1 MINLPR
7 VLAPERACIFPTT
20 MKKHPLGIA
29 LCLLAFTFHS
39 SADTFIMKDGTKYE
53 GRIVREDA
61 TSYVFEVQT
70 KVKSIKDERQ
80 VAKTD
85 VVKIEHAGPVHNDFA
100 TLSALLPV
108 PDLQPAEEYAKRMS
122 VVEKYLTA
130 HRMTAKY
137 KDAET
142 ILATLKAEAN
152 EIGGGT
158 IKLDGK
164 LISPAEYRTNQYD
177 IEAHLQEGK
186 IRKLVKEGQ
195 SLAAMR
201 KFTEFSHD
209 FRNTVAYSDLLP
221 LMNQV
226 MQVYLTEAVA
236 NLASFDT
243 RVKKREAGLQR
254 QSAEDRRNTDLAI
267 RAENIEL
274 EKTFKAE
281 KDAHQLWVTTH
292 PFCKPALEDAATA
305 GKQELVRLLAKTEL
319 TADGG
324 KAYREAM
331 TLIKAKGDTAD
342 AKPAIIGAI
351 AAAKTALVPRRYLD
365 LLEKSVPGGVAPPP
379 PTE

>member
-7 VLAPERACIFPTT
+7 VPAPNRACISQTT
-20 MKKHPLGIA
+20 MKKHPLGISI
-29 LCLLAFTFHS
+29 CLLALTFHT

-61 TSYVFEVQT
+61 TSYVLEVQT
-70 KVKSIKDERQ
+70 KVKSIKDERK
-80 VAKTD
+80 VAKAD
-85 VVKIEHAGPVHNDFA
+85 VVKIEHDAPVQNDFA

-108 PDLQPAEEYAKRMS
+108 PDLQPAEEYAKRMRT
-122 VVEKYLTA
+122 VEKYLTE

-137 KDAET
+137 KDAEA

-152 EIGGGT
+152 EIGGGA

-177 IEAHLQEGK
+177 IDAHLQEGK
-186 IRKLVKEGQ
+186 IRKLVKEAKF
-195 SLAAMR
+195 LPALRA
-201 KFTEFSHD
+201 FTEFSYD
-209 FRNTVAYSDLLP
+209 FRNTVAYNDLLP

-226 MQVYLTEAVA
+226 INTYLADAAA
-236 NLASFDT
+236 NLATFDA
-243 RVKKREAGLQR
+243 RVKKRNAGLER
-254 QSAEDRRNTDLAI
+254 QSAEDRRNTELAI

-281 KDAHQLWVTTH
+281 KDAKQLWVTTH
-292 PFCKPALEDAATA
+292 PFSKPALEDAVIS
-305 GKQELVRLLAKTEL
+305 GKQEQARLATKTEL

-331 TLIKAKGDTAD
+331 TLIKAKGDTDD

-351 AAAKTALVPRRYLD
+351 AAAKAALVPRRYLT
-365 LLEKSVPGGVAPPP
+365 LLEKSVPGGIAPPP
-379 PTE
+379 SE